1 MKNDKQP
8 DSSADGSSLTWRY
21 TQRSLLRTNIRLLW
35 ALGVWPLPGSWRF
48 SLLKVWLAALAVGN
62 AIENVLGVWK
72 NWGDLTEVT
81 YSLLN
86 AFTIGAGVAKACHL
100 MLHEER
106 YCLLVRR
113 VDRLAN
119 SQGGYCDADAGMLA
133 VAVGSRSTARRVTL
147 AAFAYLTVLCLI
159 WMFMPLVAHP
169 GERQLPFNHIP
180 WEPQSMPLFYEL
192 SYAVQSASSVI
203 YVFISFAFDCFFAVV
218 MILVTEQL
226 MVLNLRIKQLY
237 APTTGDGPIQK
248 EKQLPDKTITD
259 RHEVMYKQLC
269 LCIDTHEDIIRL
281 VSFLDS
287 VMHPIAL
294 TQFMLSVMA
303 ACVTLFLES
312 YSPDSSSVLNSVS
325 YLPTPGIQVY
335 LYCWSAHNVLEEGAA
350 VSEAAYGCSWYEGSP
365 RFKRA
370 LRIVM
375 CRAQKPL
382 VVTAGKLYPISRATF
397 VSLVNASYTYY
408 ALLSRVHNRG

>member
-1 MKNDKQP
+1 MKQ
-8 DSSADGSSLTWRY
+8 SASLEDCSPLTWEY
-21 TQRSLLRTNIRLLW
+21 TQQSLLKLNIRLLW
-35 ALGVWPLPGSWRF
+35 ALGVWPLPGSWVF

-62 AIENVLGVWK
+62 AVENVLGVWK

-86 AFTIGAGVAKACHL
+86 AFTIGAGVAKTWHL
-100 MLHEER
+100 SRYQPR

-113 VDRLAN
+113 VDRLTR
-119 SQGGYCDADAGMLA
+119 SQRRYCDGDAAMRA
-133 VAVGSRSTARRVTL
+133 VTLGCRRTARRVTL
-147 AAFAYLTVLCLI
+147 SAFAYLTALCLI

-169 GERQLPFNHIP
+169 GERLLPFNHIP
-180 WEPQSMPLFYEL
+180 WEPRRFPLFYEL
-192 SYAVQSASSVI
+192 SYAVQSASSVV
-203 YVFISFAFDCFFAVV
+203 YVFISFALDCFFAVV
-218 MILVTEQL
+218 MIFLTEQL
-226 MVLNLRIKQLY
+226 MVLNLRIRQLY
-237 APTTGDGPIQK
+237 ARRDGDGSVLVA
-248 EKQLPDKTITD
+248 KQHSDKTVLD
-259 RHEVMYKQLC
+259 KHEEMYKELC
-269 LCIDTHEDIIRL
+269 LCIDTHQDIIRL
-281 VSFLDS
+281 LSFLDA
-287 VMHPIAL
+287 VMNPIVL

-312 YSPDSSSVLNSVS
+312 YSPDSSSVLNSIS

-335 LYCWSAHNVLEEGAA
+335 LYCWSAHNVLEEGFA
-350 VSEAAYGCSWYEGSP
+350 VSEAAYGCAWYEGGG

-382 VVTAGKLYPISRATF
+382 VVTAGRLYPVSRATF

>member
-1 MKNDKQP
+1 
-8 DSSADGSSLTWRY
+8 
-21 TQRSLLRTNIRLLW
+21 
-35 ALGVWPLPGSWRF
+35 
-48 SLLKVWLAALAVGN
+48 
-62 AIENVLGVWK
+62 
-72 NWGDLTEVT
+72 
-81 YSLLN
+81 
-86 AFTIGAGVAKACHL
+86 
-100 MLHEER
+100 
-106 YCLLVRR
+106 
-113 VDRLAN
+113 
-119 SQGGYCDADAGMLA
+119 
-133 VAVGSRSTARRVTL
+133 
-147 AAFAYLTVLCLI
+147 
-159 WMFMPLVAHP
+159 
-169 GERQLPFNHIP
+169 
-180 WEPQSMPLFYEL
+180 
-192 SYAVQSASSVI
+192 
-203 YVFISFAFDCFFAVV
+203 
-218 MILVTEQL
+218 
-226 MVLNLRIKQLY
+226 
-237 APTTGDGPIQK
+237 
-248 EKQLPDKTITD
+248 
-259 RHEVMYKQLC
+259 
-269 LCIDTHEDIIRL
+269 
-281 VSFLDS
+281 
-287 VMHPIAL
+287 MHPIAL